1 MSVTIETI
9 TGERLLSVVPD
20 LARLRITVFREW
32 PYLYDG
38 NLAYEEDY
46 LHAYMQ
52 SPETAVVVA
61 KDSDR
66 VVGASTCLPLKDEM
80 ACIRAPFEERGLSA
94 SDFFYFGESVLLESY
109 RGQGIGVRFFEERER
124 HARSASQ
131 ASFAVF
137 CAVRR
142 WKTDPR
148 RPDDAHSLADFWG
161 KRGFSP
167 LPGLFCHMSWKE
179 PGIPGQRDHLLDFH
193 IKPLRGDPIPEALLH
208 NNQDED

>member
-9 TGERLLSVVPD
+9 SDERLLGVVPD

-38 NLAYEEDY
+38 NLTYEEDY
-46 LHAYMQ
+46 LRAYMQ
-52 SPETAVVVA
+52 SPGTAVIVA
-61 KDSDR
+61 RDGDR

-80 ACIRAPFEERGLSA
+80 DCIRAPFEERGLSMD
-94 SDFFYFGESVLLESY
+94 DFFYFGESVLQEAY

-124 HARSASQ
+124 HARSAS
-131 ASFAVF
+131 AAPFAVF

-148 RPDDAHSLADFWG
+148 RPENAKSLVDFWA

-167 LPGLFCHMSWKE
+167 LPDVFCHLDWKE
-179 PGIPGQRDHLLDFH
+179 PGIVGERDHMLDFH
-193 IKPLRGDPIPEALLH
+193 IKSLNGAPIPEALLPKE
-208 NNQDED
+208 QAG

>member
-1 MSVTIETI
+1 MSVTIETL

-20 LARLRITVFREW
+20 LARLRITIFREW

-38 NLAYEEDY
+38 NLAYEEKY
-46 LHAYMQ
+46 LHAYMR
-52 SPETAVVVA
+52 SPGTAVVVA
-61 KDSDR
+61 KDGDK

-80 ACIRAPFEERGLSA
+80 ACIRAPFEERGLSTD
-94 SDFFYFGESVLLESY
+94 DFFYFGESVLLESY

-124 HARSASQ
+124 HARSASN

-148 RPDDAHSLADFWG
+148 RPDNAKSLADFWM
-161 KRGFSP
+161 KRGFTP
-167 LPGLFCHMSWKE
+167 LPGVSCHLGWKE
-179 PGIPGQRDHLLDFH
+179 PDVPGQRDHLLDFH
-193 IKPLRGDPIPEALLH
+193 IKPLRGAPIPEALLQKD
-208 NNQDED
+208 QDED